1 MRNPIVLTILNSD
14 DAIINKQNQP
24 SLISTS
30 LRYPILALTR
40 QAEKNATA
48 TRQSPRLL
56 EVPSVCCLLFAKILL
71 RIVFFTSKQNLSKM
85 LYKTLPKKT
94 NTHFAGFFLVYLSI
108 YGYKLQKDWPHQL
121 SRPEKPL
128 RFAYG
133 DRISIFSSYPFQV
146 SLRMKVGT
154 HTYCM
159 ISYIYTAYIQHI
171 SIYIYIMYV

>member
-71 RIVFFTSKQNLSKM
+71 RIVFFFTSKQNLSKM
-85 LYKTLPKKT
+85 LYKTLPKKKQTHISLDFSWCICPFMAT
-94 NTHFAGFFLVYLSI
+94 NCKKTDPTNSADLKNLC
-108 YGYKLQKDWPHQL
+108 
-121 SRPEKPL
+121 
-128 RFAYG
+128 A
-133 DRISIFSSYPFQV
+133 
-146 SLRMKVGT
+146 LRMGIGFRSLVPILSK
-154 HTYCM
+154 CP
-159 ISYIYTAYIQHI
+159 
-171 SIYIYIMYV
+171 

>member
-56 EVPSVCCLLFAKILL
+56 EVPSVCCLLFAKIQL
-71 RIVFFTSKQNLSKM
+71 RIFFLPPNKISQRCSTKLYQKKQTHISLDFSWCICPFMATNCKKTDPTNSADLKNLCALRMGIGFRSLVPILSKC
-85 LYKTLPKKT
+85 P
-94 NTHFAGFFLVYLSI
+94 
-108 YGYKLQKDWPHQL
+108 
-121 SRPEKPL
+121 
-128 RFAYG
+128 
-133 DRISIFSSYPFQV
+133 
-146 SLRMKVGT
+146 
-154 HTYCM
+154 
-159 ISYIYTAYIQHI
+159 
-171 SIYIYIMYV
+171 

>member
-71 RIVFFTSKQNLSKM
+71 RIVFFLPPNKISQRCSTK
-85 LYKTLPKKT
+85 LYQKKNKHT
-94 NTHFAGFFLVYLSI
+94 FRWIFLGVSVHLW
-108 YGYKLQKDWPHQL
+108 LQIAKRLTPPTQ
-121 SRPEKPL
+121 
-128 RFAYG
+128 
-133 DRISIFSSYPFQV
+133 Q
-146 SLRMKVGT
+146 T
-154 HTYCM
+154 
-159 ISYIYTAYIQHI
+159 
-171 SIYIYIMYV
+171 